1 MRRAAGR
8 RAAGRRVIL
17 VDSSVWVDFFRG
29 NATPQTDRLNELLL
43 TDLVAI
49 GDLILT
55 EVLQGFTSD
64 EVFRTARRML
74 SHLDLVVIGGPDV
87 MIQAASNFRTLRARG
102 VTVRKTIDT
111 LIATRCIVSDLELL
125 HADRDFD
132 AFATYL
138 GLRVVHCG

>member
-1 MRRAAGR
+1 M
-8 RAAGRRVIL
+8 IL

-29 NATPQTDRLNELLL
+29 NATPQTERLNALFL

-49 GDLILT
+49 GDLMMT

-64 EVFRTARRML
+64 QAFRTARRML

-87 MIQAASNFRTLRARG
+87 MIQAARNFRTLRARG

-111 LIATRCIVSDLELL
+111 LIATRCIVSDIQLL

-132 AFATYL
+132 AFATCL
-138 GLRVVHCG
+138 GLRVVDCG